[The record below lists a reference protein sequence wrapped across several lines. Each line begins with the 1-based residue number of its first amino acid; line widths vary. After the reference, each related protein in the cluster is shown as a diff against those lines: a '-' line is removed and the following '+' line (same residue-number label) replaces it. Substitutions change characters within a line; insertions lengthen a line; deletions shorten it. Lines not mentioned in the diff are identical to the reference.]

1 MSVQLA
7 MLAISYTSQAV
18 EAISL
23 DITSESSIK
32 SAAATTA
39 YEMMLYYGG
48 NKSGGTPGILG
59 GEYYWWEAGGMFGTL
74 VEYWYYTGDT
84 TYNAETKQ
92 ALVFQAGTDGD
103 YMPANQSLNEGNDD
117 QSFWGMAAMTA
128 AETNFTNPDSDDF
141 QWLGL
146 AQGVFNTMAARW
158 DTSTCGGG
166 LRWQI
171 YTWNSGYTYKNSIAN
186 GALFNLGARLARYT
200 SNSSYA
206 DWAVKIWDWETSVGL
221 MSSSYDIY
229 DGTSDTTNCSS
240 IDHTQWSYNAGIWL
254 FGAAMMYNYVCI
266 PFLFSFTR
274 LTNQTNGSSVWET
287 RVNGILS
294 AASIFFEDDIMY
306 EQACQSSGDCDTDQL
321 TFKAYFSRWLAAT
334 TKIAPFT
341 YDTVMPYLQASAKA
355 AAAQCTGGSSG
366 IVCGSVWTNNTYDGT
381 YGVGQQ
387 MSAMSAIQSL
397 LITEAVELVTNS
409 TGGTSVGNAD
419 QGTTSSSSSSSSSTT
434 STVVTTGDRVGAA
447 FLTTGLLAG
456 LLGAGWFMI
465 TE

>member
-206 DWAVKIWDWETSVGL
+206 D
-221 MSSSYDIY
+221 
-229 DGTSDTTNCSS
+229 
-240 IDHTQWSYNAGIWL
+240 
-254 FGAAMMYNYVCI
+254 
-266 PFLFSFTR
+266 
-274 LTNQTNGSSVWET
+274 
-287 RVNGILS
+287 
-294 AASIFFEDDIMY
+294 
-306 EQACQSSGDCDTDQL
+306 
-321 TFKAYFSRWLAAT
+321 
-334 TKIAPFT
+334 
-341 YDTVMPYLQASAKA
+341 
-355 AAAQCTGGSSG
+355 
-366 IVCGSVWTNNTYDGT
+366 
-381 YGVGQQ
+381 
-387 MSAMSAIQSL
+387 
-397 LITEAVELVTNS
+397 
-409 TGGTSVGNAD
+409 
-419 QGTTSSSSSSSSSTT
+419 
-434 STVVTTGDRVGAA
+434 
-447 FLTTGLLAG
+447 
-456 LLGAGWFMI
+456 
-465 TE
+465 